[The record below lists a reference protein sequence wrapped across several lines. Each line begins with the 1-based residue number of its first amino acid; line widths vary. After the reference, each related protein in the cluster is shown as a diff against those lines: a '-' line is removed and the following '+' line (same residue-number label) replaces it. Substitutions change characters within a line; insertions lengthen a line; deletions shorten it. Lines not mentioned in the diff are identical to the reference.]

1 MSTRVAFRF
10 PNGEE
15 IRYPDRIPERG
26 DRIQS
31 TGGEAFLVSHVERD
45 DGGYVPTCI
54 RHSEY
59 ASETQ
64 QAAHN
69 MRDLAAQ
76 MRQRA
81 VELAKKTKAGRQR
94 RRARR

>member
-31 TGGEAFLVSHVERD
+31 TGGEAFLVSHVEQMKQEMEDLIVLEKDRLTGD
-45 DGGYVPTCI
+45 TIVVSGAT
-54 RHSEY
+54 R
-59 ASETQ
+59 
-64 QAAHN
+64 AAPSGAF
-69 MRDLAAQ
+69 RPLGT
-76 MRQRA
+76 R
-81 VELAKKTKAGRQR
+81 
-94 RRARR
+94 